1 MKVDIKNL
9 DLIIDPAFK
18 TNSYVLELITGLKKS
33 EIHAVT
39 YFYDLPFEPDYDSLD
54 KVKYIFKNE
63 NSNESYIDVIIA
75 IGGGSVIDFAKG
87 IATLIHNHDV
97 AISYKGFPKNLNP
110 SVPVIAVP
118 TTAGTAS
125 EVTFNAVFTDTKA
138 GRKLG
143 INTHNNFPV
152 LAILDSNMTANCPYN
167 VALSSGLDALVHAFE
182 SYACNKSNYYTKIFS
197 KEAIGLVEGRYLELT
212 SAYDTKDFEF
222 FSKTLPSIELWRLW
236 SEFSDKF
243 CFLDIETTGIS
254 AYSVATVVSIYQNS
268 EIKTYE
274 RGKNLE
280 FLFDEIQKDWI
291 LVTYNGKRFDI
302 PFLEREFRVKFEN
315 PHLDLMNLL
324 HSLGIKGGLKNQR
337 NFLV

>member
-1 MKVDIKNL
+1 MLFSPLRSSFQLFSGIGENR
-9 DLIIDPAFK
+9 
-18 TNSYVLELITGLKKS
+18 EKS
-33 EIHAVT
+33 L
-39 YFYDLPFEPDYDSLD
+39 Y
-54 KVKYIFKNE
+54 
-63 NSNESYIDVIIA
+63 
-75 IGGGSVIDFAKG
+75 AKG
-87 IATLIHNHDV
+87 LRTWEDYLLYVKTD
-97 AISYKGFPKNLNP
+97 P
-110 SVPVIAVP
+110 S
-118 TTAGTAS
+118 
-125 EVTFNAVFTDTKA
+125 
-138 GRKLG
+138 
-143 INTHNNFPV
+143 
-152 LAILDSNMTANCPYN
+152 
-167 VALSSGLDALVHAFE
+167 
-182 SYACNKSNYYTKIFS
+182 FS
-197 KEAIGLVEGRYLELT
+197 KEAIGLVEGRYLELI

-254 AYSVATVVSIYQNS
+254 AHSVATVVSIYQNS

-324 HSLGIKGGLKNQR
+324 HSLGIKGGLKKSEELLGLTRPGHLVGMEGKDAPILWQKYQR
-337 NFLV
+337 DHDLDALETLVSYNREDTKNLETVLERAIDRIYQKL